1 MSSTRRKRT
10 YNLPEATVRAVREL
24 ADGGYA
30 PSQDAVVER
39 AIEEVARRLRDEE
52 EAKLW
57 EQAATD
63 PVFRAEMRALEIEFG
78 DFDPDN
84 WPPE

>member
-30 PSQDAVVER
+30 ASQDAVVER